1 MLLSLCACL
10 SQLLD
15 DDDGDDDD
23 DDDMVF
29 VNTINLSDAF
39 LALRVRCAQPYASS
53 VAPFHLS

>member
-23 DDDMVF
+23 DDMVF
-29 VNTINLSDAF
+29 VNTINLSEAF
-39 LALRVRCAQPYASS
+39 LALRLV
-53 VAPFHLS
+53 

>member
-23 DDDMVF
+23 DDMVF
-29 VNTINLSDAF
+29 VNTINLSEAF
-39 LALRVRCAQPYASS
+39 LAPRLV
-53 VAPFHLS
+53 

>member
-29 VNTINLSDAF
+29 VNTINLPEAF
-39 LALRVRCAQPYASS
+39 LALRLV
-53 VAPFHLS
+53 